1 MTIMN
6 LYSNDDINLVEE
18 EFSYFATIP
27 MIDGFIFIGWTK
39 DDTTLEI
46 GDRPKG
52 LLSTDGNYYMP
63 VFLNN
68 FLDKPLSEEE
78 YDREQKD
85 IDNGKNACI
94 FVHGYGEHSYIK
106 RYTSK
111 ELKYIDFSFFDD
123 KDEFESYIYRS

>member
-1 MTIMN
+1 MN
-6 LYSNDDINLVEE
+6 LYSNDDVNLVEE

-27 MIDGFIFIGWTK
+27 MIEGFHFVGWTK
-39 DDTTLEI
+39 DNTTLEI
-46 GDRPKG
+46 GDDPKG
-52 LLSTDGNYYMP
+52 HLSTDGNYYMP

-68 FLDKPLSEEE
+68 FLDKPLSEDE

-85 IDNGKNACI
+85 IDNGKNTCI
-94 FVHGYGEHSYIK
+94 FVHGYGEFSYIK

-123 KDEFESYIYRS
+123 NDEFESYIYRS